1 MRCVGSGL
9 AIRGSTRDVFVEMP
23 HRICSE
29 LAEIVATSRHV
40 FIDFQLVRVSDRPKV
55 FYFHPAYV
63 KLLWCLSC
71 TVCFVYWLRI
81 ALMLDQ
87 FC

>member
-9 AIRGSTRDVFVEMP
+9 VIRGSARDVFVEMP
-23 HRICSE
+23 HQICSE

-40 FIDFQLVRVSDRPKV
+40 FLYFKLIHVSALPKV
-55 FYFHPAYV
+55 FYFDPAPV

-71 TVCFVYWLRI
+71 TVSFVCCFRI
-81 ALMLDQ
+81 ALMLDG